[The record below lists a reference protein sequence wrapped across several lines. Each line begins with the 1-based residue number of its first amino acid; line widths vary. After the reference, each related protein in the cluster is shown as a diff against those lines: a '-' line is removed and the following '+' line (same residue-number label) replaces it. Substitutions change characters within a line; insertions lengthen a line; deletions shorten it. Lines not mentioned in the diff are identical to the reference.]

1 MDSRL
6 LYSITHALANK
17 IDWTKSNQQE
27 WIHFGTAIEI
37 DYQKIE
43 NVISKQFKKDD
54 VYIVYSRSES
64 GHLKYHKELFDS
76 LIGKQNFFLWNN
88 QLTKVIAFNSVDILR
103 CGQINYNTSTTSDCH
118 PNPIDLN
125 FLK

>member
-76 LIGKQNFFLWNN
+76 LIGKQTFFFG
-88 QLTKVIAFNSVDILR
+88 I
-103 CGQINYNTSTTSDCH
+103 IN
-118 PNPIDLN
+118 
-125 FLK
+125 